1 MPEGLNG
8 AGNIGPSLLKSI
20 DTVRM
25 EVIWTNAIQWFETR
39 ADNDWTRWTVPGGG
53 SAILSTLGSTQDF
66 QPLDSGLVPR
76 FAGAATFMRLPIA
89 TPDQVD
95 IAIVGVPFDGGTTN
109 RTGARH
115 GPREIRNQS
124 SLVRR
129 VHHVTN
135 LSPFDR
141 VRAGDCGDAPV
152 NPLDLMASLDS
163 IEAFF
168 TRIREAGSRPLTA
181 GGDHLI
187 TLPILRSLA
196 TKGPLG
202 LIHFDAHSDTYD
214 SFFGNR
220 YNHGTPFRRAMEE
233 GLLDPHRM
241 IQIGIRGSISDAS
254 NFDFARAAGVR
265 IVFIE
270 EFDERGP
277 EAVLSEARALVRDQP
292 TYVSF
297 DIDVLDPSIASGT
310 GTPEIGGITSREAQ
324 TMIRR
329 LDGLDIAGADLV
341 EVSPPL
347 DPTGVTALAGA
358 TLMFEL
364 LCVMAGRSDG

>member
-1 MPEGLNG
+1 MNKK
-8 AGNIGPSLLKSI
+8 PS
-20 DTVRM
+20 
-25 EVIWTNAIQWFETR
+25 NAQ
-39 ADNDWTRWTVPGGG
+39 
-53 SAILSTLGSTQDF
+53 F

-76 FAGAATFMRLPIA
+76 FAGLPTFMRLPVA
-89 TPDQVD
+89 SPEEVD
-95 IAIVGVPFDGGTTN
+95 IALVGVPFDGGTTN

-129 VHHVTN
+129 VHHVTGI
-135 LSPFDR
+135 SPFDR
-141 VRAGDCGDAPV
+141 IKAGDCGDAPV

-163 IEAFF
+163 IGTFF
-168 TRIREAGSRPLTA
+168 AAIHAARTRPLTA

-187 TLPILRSLA
+187 TLPILRALA
-196 TKGPLG
+196 AKEPVG

-220 YNHGTPFRRAMEE
+220 YNHGTPFRRAIEE
-233 GLLDPHRM
+233 GLLDPRRI
-241 IQIGIRGSISDAS
+241 IQIGIRGAISDAA
-254 NFDFARAAGVR
+254 NYDFAREAGVR

-270 EFDERGP
+270 EFAERGAKSVM
-277 EAVLSEARALVRDQP
+277 EEARRLVGDAP

-297 DIDVLDPSIASGT
+297 DIDALDPSIAPGT
-310 GTPEIGGITSREAQ
+310 GTPEIGGITTREAQ
-324 TMIRR
+324 ALVRL
-329 LDGLDIAGADLV
+329 LDGVDIIGADLV

-347 DPTGVTALAGA
+347 DPTGATALAGA

-364 LCVMAGRSDG
+364 LCVMANSPGAR